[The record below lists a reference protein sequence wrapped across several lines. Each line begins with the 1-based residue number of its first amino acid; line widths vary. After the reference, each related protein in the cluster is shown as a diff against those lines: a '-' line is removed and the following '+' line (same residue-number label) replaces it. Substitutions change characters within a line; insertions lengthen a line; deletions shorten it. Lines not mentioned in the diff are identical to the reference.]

1 MTATCP
7 TSVFTDNKSKGFKR
21 FNRYTSLS
29 EDLYQAEITDFDG
42 EQYEYEIAARSFEE
56 AAAKVESI
64 ANESGIYVYNME
76 LYLVG

>member
-1 MTATCP
+1 MTATFQ
-7 TSVFTDNKSKGFKR
+7 TSVFADSRNNGYKR
-21 FNRYTSLS
+21 FGRYTSLS

-42 EQYEYEIAARSFEE
+42 EQYEYEISARSFEE

>member
-1 MTATCP
+1 MTATFQ
-7 TSVFTDNKSKGFKR
+7 TSVFADSRNNGYKR
-21 FNRYTSLS
+21 YSRYTSLS
-29 EDLYQAEITDFDG
+29 EDFYQAEVTDFDG

>member
-1 MTATCP
+1 MTATFQ

-42 EQYEYEIAARSFEE
+42 ESFDYEVAAQSFEE
-56 AAAKVESI
+56 AAAKVERI

-76 LYLVG
+76 LYLLK